1 MGKKFNGTKYLAY
14 VAVFLLRICNQWE
27 MNCNFEKCLY
37 LSMLLVN
44 STLMFND
51 RVETTQLAQK
61 LIHSRTEN
69 WLNSLSVVEPIML
82 GNLADKITC
91 K

>member
-14 VAVFLLRICNQWE
+14 VAVFLQSMGNELQSW
-27 MNCNFEKCLY
+27 KYLY
-37 LSMLLVN
+37 LIMLLFN

-69 WLNSLSVVEPIML
+69 WLNSLSVIEPIML
-82 GNLADKITC
+82 GNLADKIAC